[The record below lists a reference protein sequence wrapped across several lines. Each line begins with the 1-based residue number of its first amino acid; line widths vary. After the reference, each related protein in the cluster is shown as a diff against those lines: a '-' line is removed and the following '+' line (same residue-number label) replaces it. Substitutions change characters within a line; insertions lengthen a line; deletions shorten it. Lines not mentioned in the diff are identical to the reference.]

1 MNKKILKEVDEV
13 TGEILRGESNINKTT
28 KLYKKLLKELE
39 RLKKRKQTEY
49 NKKLINVIEKLVKS
63 MRVYIE
69 VRYTIK

>member
-13 TGEILRGESNINKTT
+13 TGEIILGESNINKTT
-28 KLYKKLLKELE
+28 KLYKKLLKEVE

-49 NKKLINVIEKLVKS
+49 NKKLINVIEKLVES

>member
-13 TGEILRGESNINKTT
+13 TEEIIRGESNINKTT
-28 KLYKKLLKELE
+28 KLYKKLLKEVE

-49 NKKLINVIEKLVKS
+49 NKKLINAIEKLVES

-69 VRYTIK
+69 VRYIIK

>member
-13 TGEILRGESNINKTT
+13 TGEIIRGESNINKTT
-28 KLYKKLLKELE
+28 KLYKKLLKEVE
-39 RLKKRKQTEY
+39 RLKKRKQTEH
-49 NKKLINVIEKLVKS
+49 NKKLINVIEKLTET

>member
-13 TGEILRGESNINKTT
+13 TGEIIRGESNINKTT
-28 KLYKKLLKELE
+28 KLYKKLLKEVE

-49 NKKLINVIEKLVKS
+49 NKKLINVIEKLVES